1 MKGIN
6 TDKSSEVGGTRD
18 VSTAKSSTVKDHS
31 GEVPGVKP
39 DPNLTD
45 PWRTTTKGDN

>member
-6 TDKSSEVGGTRD
+6 TDESSKVGKTRD
-18 VSTAKSSTVKDHS
+18 ISTNKSSTVKDHS

>member
-1 MKGIN
+1 MEGIN
-6 TDKSSEVGGTRD
+6 TDKSSEVGGTQD
-18 VSTAKSSTVKDHS
+18 VSTIKSSTVKDHS

-45 PWRTTTKGDN
+45 PWRTVTKGDN